1 MRIGKLLSRG
11 LAGALLLWL
20 ALPVAAAH
28 AGGGSGG
35 VVKGDSVDSG
45 HGAARL
51 EVPKDPENVKG
62 ISDYE
67 AKLAEGR
74 SAFAKKDV
82 ARAVAAFD
90 KAVEAAPDDARGY
103 HLLAQA
109 KLEQGERAAAL
120 ASVDKGRAKA
130 APEQVEAKLIFMR
143 AELLEHEASIAGSGK
158 EGPELAEAI
167 KTAWE
172 KAALAWSAYQ
182 VFIAAHARVPDHQ
195 ATAAERKK
203 QIAAREKRE
212 AEFAIVRS
220 KRDNK

>member
-1 MRIGKLLSRG
+1 MKLLSRG
-11 LAGALLLWL
+11 LAGALVLWL
-20 ALPVAAAH
+20 GLPVGVAR
-28 AGGGSGG
+28 AGGESDADAGKKS
-35 VVKGDSVDSG
+35 
-45 HGAARL
+45 AA
-51 EVPKDPENVKG
+51 EVPRDPENVKG

-74 SAFAKKDV
+74 EAFAQKDV
-82 ARAVAAFD
+82 ARAVAAFE
-90 KAVEAAPDDARGY
+90 KAIESTPDEARGY

-109 KLEQGERAAAL
+109 KLEQGERGAAL
-120 ASVDKGRAKA
+120 ASVDKGRAKSS
-130 APEQVEAKLIFMR
+130 PEHVEAKLVFMR

-158 EGPELAEAI
+158 EGAELAEAL
-167 KTAWE
+167 KSGWE
-172 KAALAWSAYQ
+172 KATLAWSAYQ

-195 ATAAERKK
+195 ESAAERKK